1 MVERSI
7 QELHQDGVG
16 EKASTGGQDESVGID
31 MKNWTDG
38 KHLYVICWLQE
49 FLDGASVEI
58 FLEIY
63 GLMEILSNLI
73 WEFFL
78 GGGCLEIEVMEYEYF
93 PRKQWSKADGAV
105 WLGNIYTG
113 MGRIGFIM
121 GNRA

>member
-31 MKNWTDG
+31 MKELDAGLLASDG

-73 WEFFL
+73 WEFFFW
-78 GGGCLEIEVMEYEYF
+78 G
-93 PRKQWSKADGAV
+93 GAV
-105 WLGNIYTG
+105 
-113 MGRIGFIM
+113 
-121 GNRA
+121 